1 MKLIYKGQMT
11 KCLTKLW
18 QNAVKI
24 MSLWLKFTV
33 GLQEICANL
42 KPSPI
47 YQENNEG
54 LQKPE
59 NKAQEV
65 SAANPQLEAC
75 GAVYIKQTVRK
86 VMHKNRHSVHF
97 YVVEQTVCKRSAHD
111 VTLKTEVIL
120 CLLHDA
126 QIRTN

>member
-1 MKLIYKGQMT
+1 MYL
-11 KCLTKLW
+11 
-18 QNAVKI
+18 
-24 MSLWLKFTV
+24 
-33 GLQEICANL
+33 
-42 KPSPI
+42 
-47 YQENNEG
+47 G

-86 VMHKNRHSVHF
+86 VMHKNRHSLHF

-111 VTLKTEVIL
+111 VTLKREVIL

-126 QIRTN
+126 QIRTNYNSCNMFLRTIFVFAKPGGGRHARNSVCRLVVLVTFSSFSIAVSSGI

>member
-24 MSLWLKFTV
+24 LSLRLKFTV
-33 GLQEICANL
+33 GSQEIWANL
-42 KPSPI
+42 KPSPN
-47 YQENNEG
+47 YQENDENVFRPTETRTW
-54 LQKPE
+54 

-65 SAANPQLEAC
+65 SANLQLEAC

-86 VMHKNRHSVHF
+86 VMHKK
-97 YVVEQTVCKRSAHD
+97 QT
-111 VTLKTEVIL
+111 
-120 CLLHDA
+120 
-126 QIRTN
+126 